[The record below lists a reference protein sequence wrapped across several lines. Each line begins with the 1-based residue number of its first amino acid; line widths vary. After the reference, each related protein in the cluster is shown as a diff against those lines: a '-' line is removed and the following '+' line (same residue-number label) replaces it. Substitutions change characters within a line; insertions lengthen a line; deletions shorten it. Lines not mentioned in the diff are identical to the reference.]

1 MARDF
6 RAEVRS
12 ILSAYLIGEMSLA
25 ALMEWEGSIALEPEM
40 PADIRT
46 LTDEVA
52 LLGSDII
59 DGLRSESDLI
69 ARVRA
74 SLGVPALAAAARP
87 AHR

>member
-6 RAEVRS
+6 RTEVSS

-25 ALMEWEGSIALEPEM
+25 ALLEWEGSIALEPEM

-52 LLGSDII
+52 LIGSDVI
-59 DGLRSESDLI
+59 DGLRPESDLI
-69 ARVRA
+69 ARIRTGLV
-74 SLGVPALAAAARP
+74 LPALASARP
-87 AHR
+87 TYR